1 MQTLKN
7 TDIREAA
14 KKASVRI
21 WEVARALGLSDN
33 TLTRRLRDELPPEEK
48 KKILGIIDQL
58 AQGGGTQG

>member
-48 KKILGIIDQL
+48 EKILGIIDRL
-58 AQGGGTQG
+58 AQEGGSQG